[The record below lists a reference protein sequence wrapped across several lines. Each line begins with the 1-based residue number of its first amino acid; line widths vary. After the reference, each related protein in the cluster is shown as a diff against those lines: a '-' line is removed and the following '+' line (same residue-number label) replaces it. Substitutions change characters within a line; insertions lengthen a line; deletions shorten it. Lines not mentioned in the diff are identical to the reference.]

1 MGTWVRIQGQIHVN
15 LAGSYHRFN
24 ENQYVYEYYQNMK
37 NRITKWIEKSFRKHL
52 RIGLGIDCGCQVSFF
67 DFDQYYRNQGYD
79 FFDRPI
85 VLSEYTRVV
94 INLNEWD
101 RNGDFNHGQRFI
113 EDVFNKLRTNSIY
126 IDDLTYVTVA
136 PDYAS
141 NKLIYTTQGMYN
153 VDFANIAIDRTKKLT
168 NY

>member
-24 ENQYVYEYYQNMK
+24 ENQYVYEHYQNMK

-67 DFDQYYRNQGYD
+67 DFEQYYRNQGYD

-85 VLSEYTRVV
+85 ELSEYNRMV
-94 INLNEWD
+94 INLNTWD
-101 RNGDFNHGQRFI
+101 RNGDFDHGQAFI
-113 EDVFNKLRTNSIY
+113 EEVFNKLRTNSIY